1 MKKLILFSSAAVIL
15 ILNSCTTQM
24 YVSNAVN
31 APLLK
36 EKGEVHINVTQ
47 NDLQV
52 AAALGKNFGVMANGF
67 YMNYKDN
74 STNYKHDGILGEAAI
89 GYFKPYENNLVFEAF
104 VGAGGGRVS
113 KQQTFT
119 DNNNNSYLAN
129 FNANAT
135 KFFIQPDIGYKTK
148 YFDAV
153 FSPRFSAVKYTS
165 FDQTNYP
172 EVELHNDYL
181 DNNNLLGPIFMFAEP
196 AVTLRGGYKFVKL
209 QFQYGLTINMTP
221 NDIKHADNF
230 SSLGLVINIA
240 KWYNNNNNEDV
251 KIQEMKK
258 VD

>member
-1 MKKLILFSSAAVIL
+1 MKKLILFSSVCIL
-15 ILNSCTTQM
+15 LFLNSCTTQM

-36 EKGEVHINVTQ
+36 EKGEVHVNITQ

-74 STNYKHDGILGEAAI
+74 SSNYKHDGILGEAAL

-104 VGAGGGRVS
+104 AGIGGGRVS
-113 KQQTFT
+113 KQQQFT
-119 DNNNNSYLAN
+119 DSNNNTYIGY
-129 FNANAT
+129 FNADAT
-135 KFFIQPDIGYKTK
+135 KVFIQPDIGYKTK
-148 YFDAV
+148 FFDAV

-181 DNNNLLGPIFMFAEP
+181 DNNNLLGPLFMFAEP

-221 NDIKHADNF
+221 NDIKHANNF
-230 SSLGLVINIA
+230 SSLGVVINIA
-240 KWYNNNNNEDV
+240 KWYSNNKNEDV
-251 KIQEMKK
+251 KIEEMKK
-258 VD
+258 ID